1 MTYKMHLCVKQPD
14 MYTSQS
20 VTACVCFSSN
30 RVADGRGAVL
40 NLALELLPNLDTESL
55 ATMALITHSL

>member
-14 MYTSQS
+14 MYQP